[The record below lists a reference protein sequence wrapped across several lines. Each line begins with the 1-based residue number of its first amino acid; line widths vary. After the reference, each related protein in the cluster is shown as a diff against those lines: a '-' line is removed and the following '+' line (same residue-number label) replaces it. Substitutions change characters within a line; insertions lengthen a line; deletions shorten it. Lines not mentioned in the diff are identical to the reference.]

1 MDKFKMYLEIQRRK
15 KERKKERS
23 KEDRKRCVVEQFV
36 VMVMMD
42 YTSAV

>member
-1 MDKFKMYLEIQRRK
+1 MDELKMYLEIQRRK
-15 KERKKERS
+15 KERKKER